1 MNAYSPLRKLAMAL
15 AAFAYCIAPSTG
27 YAQME
32 VWHIGKGG
40 LSWSSQ
46 AETQIG
52 ALDVDGALQPLELA
66 EGESLIDLLRSSGQ
80 RFLNGQPVDYT
91 QGGQPRT
98 WSNDGFFNQLNGPLD
113 LVDGDPATSS
123 KSVFKSAQSQ
133 AGAAFFWD
141 LGAPFPIN
149 RIRFYPDPN
158 DPDAFIKA
166 FELEVNDG
174 ETFNNINRPEY
185 ELLRRVEVNRQQVV
199 DIQFA
204 PLQGRFL
211 HLRVLSKTTFNLA
224 EFEIYG
230 QGFVPIASYESS
242 LHSFGSAVNYGLL
255 RVHTTRLGD
264 AQNGNKQAPSA
275 TIQMR
280 TGADDSPLSYFRR
293 DRNTGSQ
300 EEVSFTEYNSDLP
313 RRALY
318 RQDPTTGALLEE
330 LDRAPYLD
338 LPIDEQG
345 PVRDFIKG
353 DIRADVENWSAW
365 SPGIEISSTGLLEI
379 PIDLPSPRQYMQFR
393 VFFNGDAENAIRID
407 TLQVEFSPSLVSTA
421 IGEIALASNLQPAN
435 GVLEVASGVDTTFVY
450 DIQTAFTNNGQAGY
464 RGIRVEAFPAPT
476 FLDLQTGNPLTS
488 VADVNVISR
497 ERGFDVLFPPVSSD
511 NNQPLRVLFDMRLLE
526 HNTPI
531 NAWLLGD
538 DDVPPHPI
546 SPGNAS
552 EAISTGVMNAFATQS
567 QPDIQVDLS
576 TTVLTPNGDGI
587 NDVAQ
592 IDLILSQFA
601 ASMDVTIDIC
611 DLSGRSVHRL
621 TSAQRSSGSY
631 SDIWNGRDEYGN
643 ALPPGLY
650 IVRVAIDGDFKQ
662 FENVRLLGVAY

>member
-1 MNAYSPLRKLAMAL
+1 M
-15 AAFAYCIAPSTG
+15 
-27 YAQME
+27 
-32 VWHIGKGG
+32 
-40 LSWSSQ
+40 
-46 AETQIG
+46 
-52 ALDVDGALQPLELA
+52 
-66 EGESLIDLLRSSGQ
+66 
-80 RFLNGQPVDYT
+80 
-91 QGGQPRT
+91 
-98 WSNDGFFNQLNGPLD
+98 
-113 LVDGDPATSS
+113 
-123 KSVFKSAQSQ
+123 
-133 AGAAFFWD
+133 
-141 LGAPFPIN
+141 
-149 RIRFYPDPN
+149 
-158 DPDAFIKA
+158 
-166 FELEVNDG
+166 
-174 ETFNNINRPEY
+174 
-185 ELLRRVEVNRQQVV
+185 
-199 DIQFA
+199 
-204 PLQGRFL
+204 
-211 HLRVLSKTTFNLA
+211 
-224 EFEIYG
+224 
-230 QGFVPIASYESS
+230 
-242 LHSFGSAVNYGLL
+242 
-255 RVHTTRLGD
+255 
-264 AQNGNKQAPSA
+264 
-275 TIQMR
+275 
-280 TGADDSPLSYFRR
+280 
-293 DRNTGSQ
+293 
-300 EEVSFTEYNSDLP
+300 
-313 RRALY
+313 
-318 RQDPTTGALLEE
+318 
-330 LDRAPYLD
+330 
-338 LPIDEQG
+338 
-345 PVRDFIKG
+345 
-353 DIRADVENWSAW
+353 
-365 SPGIEISSTGLLEI
+365 
-379 PIDLPSPRQYMQFR
+379 
-393 VFFNGDAENAIRID
+393 
-407 TLQVEFSPSLVSTA
+407 EFSPSLVSTA
-421 IGEIALASNLQPAN
+421 LGEIALASNLQPAN
-435 GVLEVASGVDTTFVY
+435 GVLEAASGVDTTFVY
-450 DIQTAFTNNGQAGY
+450 DIQTAFANNGQAGY

>member
-1 MNAYSPLRKLAMAL
+1 
-15 AAFAYCIAPSTG
+15 
-27 YAQME
+27 
-32 VWHIGKGG
+32 
-40 LSWSSQ
+40 
-46 AETQIG
+46 
-52 ALDVDGALQPLELA
+52 
-66 EGESLIDLLRSSGQ
+66 
-80 RFLNGQPVDYT
+80 
-91 QGGQPRT
+91 
-98 WSNDGFFNQLNGPLD
+98 
-113 LVDGDPATSS
+113 
-123 KSVFKSAQSQ
+123 
-133 AGAAFFWD
+133 
-141 LGAPFPIN
+141 
-149 RIRFYPDPN
+149 
-158 DPDAFIKA
+158 
-166 FELEVNDG
+166 
-174 ETFNNINRPEY
+174 
-185 ELLRRVEVNRQQVV
+185 
-199 DIQFA
+199 
-204 PLQGRFL
+204 
-211 HLRVLSKTTFNLA
+211 
-224 EFEIYG
+224 
-230 QGFVPIASYESS
+230 
-242 LHSFGSAVNYGLL
+242 
-255 RVHTTRLGD
+255 
-264 AQNGNKQAPSA
+264 
-275 TIQMR
+275 
-280 TGADDSPLSYFRR
+280 
-293 DRNTGSQ
+293 
-300 EEVSFTEYNSDLP
+300 
-313 RRALY
+313 
-318 RQDPTTGALLEE
+318 
-330 LDRAPYLD
+330 
-338 LPIDEQG
+338 
-345 PVRDFIKG
+345 VRDFIKG

-407 TLQVEFSPSLVSTA
+407 TLQVQFSPSLVSTA

-450 DIQTAFTNNGQAGY
+450 DIQTAFANNGQAGY

-538 DDVPPHPI
+538 EDVPPHPI
-546 SPGNAS
+546 TPGNAS

-601 ASMDVTIDIC
+601 ASMNVTIDIC

-662 FENVRLLGVAY
+662 FEDVRLLGVAY